1 MITLK
6 IEGNTCST
14 QTIYLSLGPGK
25 QSGGR
30 REVERGGR
38 RDRRRKKER
47 KCR

>member
-25 QSGGR
+25 QRGGR
-30 REVERGGR
+30 REVERGGGETEG
-38 RDRRRKKER
+38 ER
-47 KCR
+47 QIKCR